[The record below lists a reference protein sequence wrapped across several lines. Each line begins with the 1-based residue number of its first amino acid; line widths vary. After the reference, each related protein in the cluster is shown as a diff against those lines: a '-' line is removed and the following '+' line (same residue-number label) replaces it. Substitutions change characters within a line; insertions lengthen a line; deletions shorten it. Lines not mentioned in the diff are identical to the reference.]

1 MDDTV
6 QTRET
11 ARHCTARAGW
21 PIIGEHRHCHRNGHL
36 VPWVPATVT
45 GFSRTAAILSA
56 IVLGGLLPQA
66 HHFAWTIR
74 WLIMAMLFLV
84 FLQTRFSR
92 SALSRS
98 HLWLLT
104 ANLVIGFVSFG
115 LGWALGGREIALAA
129 FFCGITPTATAAP
142 VIISF
147 LRGRVD
153 YVVAAFLLTNLS
165 IAALMPLMLPLVLGH
180 ATPEAFAQVVG
191 SVGLVVFV
199 PMGLAHLVRAVHK
212 PACAWPAK
220 LRNVSFGIWI
230 TMMLLITA
238 NASAYIRDHAN
249 TPLPLLLKMAGISLV
264 ICAANFA
271 VGRLVGGREFQREAS
286 QALGQKNTTLTIYLA
301 MAYASP
307 LIALGPTF
315 YVVWHNLWNSWQLH
329 RAGRSEPTH

>member
-1 MDDTV
+1 M
-6 QTRET
+6 
-11 ARHCTARAGW
+11 
-21 PIIGEHRHCHRNGHL
+21 
-36 VPWVPATVT
+36 T
-45 GFSRTAAILSA
+45 GFARTAAILSA
-56 IVLGGLLPQA
+56 IILGGLLPQA
-66 HHFAWTIR
+66 HHLAWAIR
-74 WLIMAMLFLV
+74 WLIMGMLFLV

-98 HLWLLT
+98 HFWLLA
-104 ANLVIGFVSFG
+104 ANLAIGFASFG
-115 LGWALGGREIALAA
+115 LGWLLGGREVALAA

-180 ATPEAFAQVVG
+180 ATPEAFAQVMG

-199 PMGLAHLVRAVHK
+199 PMGLAHLVRALHA
-212 PACAWPAK
+212 PASTWPAK
-220 LRNVSFGIWI
+220 IRNVSFGMWVT
-230 TMMLLITA
+230 TMFLITA
-238 NASAYIRDHAN
+238 NASAFIRGHAD
-249 TPLPLLLKMAGISLV
+249 TPIGLLLKMAGLSLV
-264 ICAANFA
+264 ICIVSFS
-271 VGRLVGGREFQREAS
+271 VGRVVGGREFPREGS

-301 MAYASP
+301 MLYASP

-329 RAGRSEPTH
+329 RAARSEPPA